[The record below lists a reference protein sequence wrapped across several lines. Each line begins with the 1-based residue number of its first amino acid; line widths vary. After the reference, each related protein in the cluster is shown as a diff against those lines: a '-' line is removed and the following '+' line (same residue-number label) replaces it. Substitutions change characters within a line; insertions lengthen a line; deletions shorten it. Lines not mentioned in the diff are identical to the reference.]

1 MEERDTVRV
10 FWTLFVGKFKILFY
24 FFLRKFVPLHSESTF
39 LLIWYGRTRRTFRI
53 GFQGKALAGSSA
65 PARCEGMLTS
75 RDKEIFKF
83 QKNGKFIFLKI
94 LRELLS
100 YSCSVFPRKTGL
112 GAFSNQNVRN
122 FDVINQHGWTK
133 TR

>member
-1 MEERDTVRV
+1 MKKSKQNKTQKNNNNVDSNEIARQIAIETIKDTE
-10 FWTLFVGKFKILFY
+10 KFFQRIANFFKGIWKFLTTPGMIL
-24 FFLRKFVPLHSESTF
+24 
-39 LLIWYGRTRRTFRI
+39 G
-53 GFQGKALAGSSA
+53 
-65 PARCEGMLTS
+65 
-75 RDKEIFKF
+75 IFKF

-100 YSCSVFPRKTGL
+100 NSCSVFPRKTGL